1 MAARRSIRTAK
12 QGTQQRS
19 APKSAAPKRPAA
31 KRPAAKRL
39 RAAEFRPAFAEQRH
53 AASAKDLLL
62 FELQRARV
70 VVLAALQGVPGGAA
84 ERPLRPGGWTIR
96 EVVLHLIVRDR
107 ARLEEFEPAL
117 AGTPV
122 SWTGVGH
129 EAMAAINESH
139 LQPLRA
145 LSWDE
150 AIRMLHTTRAELIER
165 LVVVPPEPVEVWT
178 VQHAFGAMLH
188 TLPGHDRHHA
198 ESIKHARMQG

>member
-1 MAARRSIRTAK
+1 MAARRSTRTAK
-12 QGTQQRS
+12 QGTQKRS

-31 KRPAAKRL
+31 KRRGT
-39 RAAEFRPAFAEQRH
+39 AEFRPAFAEQRH

-70 VVLAALQGVPGGAA
+70 AVLAALQGVPGGAA

-107 ARLEEFEPAL
+107 ARLEEFDSAL

-122 SWTGVGH
+122 SWSGAGH
-129 EAMAAINESH
+129 EAMAEINESH
-139 LQPLRA
+139 LQPLRV

-150 AIRMLHTTRAELIER
+150 AIRLLHTTRAELIER
-165 LVVVPPEPVEVWT
+165 LVVVPPEPAEVWMA
-178 VQHAFGAMLH
+178 QHAFGAMLH

-198 ESIKHARMQG
+198 ESIKNARIQG